1 MLLTLNPE
9 LVSGINPGPIPSWLR
24 PLVDGASIGK
34 PLHEAVQEIVAS
46 FGFTSFIY
54 GLTTAAYLSSEE
66 RFYCWTTAPPA
77 WVSEYDQKSYIEVD
91 PRVHHGWTEVT
102 PFLWDSQIAR
112 GNRRIQDFLDRAAF
126 YGIGSGVDVF
136 LRDSRRARI
145 MVGLN
150 SPEREL
156 TLEKTE
162 SISRRLGD
170 FMLFGTIFHAIFA
183 RAFIEKGMAAPQ
195 QGSALSQREIQCLN
209 LAARGQTSSDIGY
222 KLGITERTANFH
234 FSNILSKLGAMNRPE
249 AIAKAA
255 ALGLLS
261 DD

>member
-9 LVSGINPGPIPSWLR
+9 LVKDIDPGPMPEWLK
-24 PLVDGASIGK
+24 PLITGVRQGK
-34 PLHEAVQEIVAS
+34 PLHQAVQQIVSS

-54 GLTTAAYLSSEE
+54 GLTTGAHLTNEE

-77 WVSEYDQKSYIEVD
+77 WVAEYDQKSYIEID

-102 PFLWDSQIAR
+102 PFIWDREIAC
-112 GNRRIQDFLDRAAF
+112 GNKKIELFLDRAAS
-126 YGIGSGVDVF
+126 YGIGSGVNVF
-136 LRDSRRARI
+136 LRDARRARVMI
-145 MVGLN
+145 GLN

-156 TLEKTE
+156 TPEKTMRITE
-162 SISRRLGD
+162 RLGD
-170 FMLFGTIFHAIFA
+170 FMLFGTIFHAIFV
-183 RAFIEKGMAAPQ
+183 RAFLEKGLAAPQ
-195 QGSALSQREIQCLN
+195 QRSALSAREIQCLH
-209 LAARGQTSSDIGY
+209 LAARGQTSGDIAF

-234 FSNILSKLGAMNRPE
+234 FSNILTKLGAMNRPE

-255 ALGLLS
+255 SVGLLN